1 MNSRF
6 VNTII
11 DSNLG
16 KIELWNHIRNLR
28 FEYLMTKIDSS
39 CGGSDQFIPG
49 QDIQNNIEKLSKIN
63 GIKSSD
69 QIRKNVSENDLQVG
83 AEMFV
88 TIASCPSIYERLYW
102 KAIYGPKSR
111 IVFLA
116 SNIVKRANY
125 DFKTKAIQL
134 FEKISSVLGFQY
146 ISNDHM
152 GNKNIV
158 NVEGE

>member
-1 MNSRF
+1 
-6 VNTII
+6 
-11 DSNLG
+11 
-16 KIELWNHIRNLR
+16 
-28 FEYLMTKIDSS
+28 MTKIDKS
-39 CGGSDQFIPG
+39 CGGTEQIIPG
-49 QDIQNNIEKLSKIN
+49 QDVKNNIEKLSQKI

-69 QIRKNVSENDLQVG
+69 QVRQNVSQNDLQVG

-88 TIASCPSIYERLYW
+88 TLFSCPSLYEKLYW

-111 IVFLA
+111 NALLA

-134 FEKISSVLGFQY
+134 FEKISSVLGFQD
-146 ISNDHM
+146 ISNNHM

-158 NVEGE
+158 DIEGD